1 MPMPC
6 PACKTTLALDL
17 QFIIRNPVCVCPGC
31 GIILDFTVNDEVKEK
46 FSEAM
51 KTISDIKSKYKDI
64 AKFGDK

>member
-1 MPMPC
+1 MPC

-17 QFIIRNPVCVCPGC
+17 QFIIKNPVCVCPGC